1 VGVHYTA
8 LLGSDKAV
16 VVDARDHFIKGDRY
30 LEPLEVDAWPDAALI
45 NASVPATG
53 GPPAGEY
60 PFRLNWDTSELV
72 TQYLTFRD
80 PARVSSLVAV
90 LRDARAAM
98 GRSEETGVLQPGQ
111 EARAGNW
118 LGALGYMVMIEHI
131 GKIFRPRNAAA
142 QAQRGFRGAL
152 ANFAPHLKAEER
164 NALYALRCCF
174 AHDYSLVNRPDGR
187 RELWHRFDLYAD
199 EQTPLVDLP
208 PEPWNGLLRSP
219 QSRTK
224 VNLRKFGDLAEEVFS
239 VVVQKAQRG
248 ELEIIPSGGVND
260 LRLRYTLFIGPQ
272 SG

>member
-1 VGVHYTA
+1 M
-8 LLGSDKAV
+8 
-16 VVDARDHFIKGDRY
+16 DARDLFIKGDRY
-30 LEPLEVDAWPDAALI
+30 LKPVEEESWPYVAQV

-60 PFRLNWDTSELV
+60 SFRLNWDTSELV
-72 TQYLTFRD
+72 TQYLTFRN

-90 LRDARAAM
+90 LRDARAAT

-118 LGALGYMVMIEHI
+118 LGTLGYMVMIEHI
-131 GKIFRPRNAAA
+131 GKIFRPHAAA
-142 QAQRGFRGAL
+142 QEQRNFRGAL

-174 AHDYSLVNRPDGR
+174 AHDYSLVNHPDGR
-187 RELWHRFDLYAD
+187 RELRHRFDLYAD

-208 PEPWNGLLRSP
+208 PEPWNGFLRSP
-219 QSRTK
+219 QPRTK

-248 ELEIIPSGGVND
+248 ELELIPSGGVND
-260 LRLRYTLFIGPQ
+260 LRLRYTLFIRPE
-272 SG
+272 SE